1 MEFMLYEFGES
12 VKGKYSQA
20 VAVIIVAP
28 RMSVAGCAII
38 PFINVKCG
46 INYSLKYRINKS
58 LYRLKQQLND

>member
-1 MEFMLYEFGES
+1 M
-12 VKGKYSQA
+12 
-20 VAVIIVAP
+20 VAP